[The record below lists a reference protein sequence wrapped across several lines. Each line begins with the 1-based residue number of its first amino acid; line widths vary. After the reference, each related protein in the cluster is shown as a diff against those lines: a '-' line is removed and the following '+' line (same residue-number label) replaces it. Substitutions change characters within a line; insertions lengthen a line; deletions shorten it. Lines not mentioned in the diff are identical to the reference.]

1 MFSESE
7 LPTGSTLADLA
18 ALTYPVNAASG
29 SALPEEYSSTLPM
42 RGDSGEDLKLETGQ
56 TATVRIPL
64 YRLVSK
70 VNFTVD
76 NLCSEGWPAADAY
89 GHFAAQRP
97 RGGELRARDGRYA
110 CLDALPGGRIR

>member
-1 MFSESE
+1 
-7 LPTGSTLADLA
+7 
-18 ALTYPVNAASG
+18 
-29 SALPEEYSSTLPM
+29 M

-76 NLCSEGWPAADAY
+76 NLCSEGWPRLTLTDISLR
-89 GHFAAQRP
+89 QRP
-97 RGGELRARDGRYA
+97 RGGELRGA
-110 CLDALPGGRIR
+110 